1 MFRNLRIYRISRLA
15 PATAE
20 SLSEQLDPG
29 RLRPCGRLEPSSA
42 GWISPYGP
50 ERHELVH
57 SVGGCHLLRYGLEEK
72 VMPPAVVRAALA
84 ERIAEARQRT
94 GRPPGR
100 RDKLRFKD
108 EVLMDL
114 LPRAFVKPRAIDAY
128 LDLDAGWLVVDA
140 GTVRQ
145 ADEVATALRMNLTG
159 LELVAPDLRN
169 RICTHLSQW
178 LRTGRCPGEFEL
190 GDECDLRSER
200 DATATIRC
208 RRQDLT
214 APEIR
219 QHLGTGMQVFRL
231 GLRWGERLNFA
242 VTEEFVVTK
251 LKPGAYLAA
260 QLADLAS
267 DSDVSRIEA
276 EFALGSLEYRTLIDQ
291 LARVFEWEEG

>member
-1 MFRNLRIYRISRLA
+1 MFKNLRIYRISRLA
-15 PATAE
+15 PASAE
-20 SLSEQLDPG
+20 SLSEQLEPG
-29 RLRPCGRLEPSSA
+29 RLRPCGRLEASSA
-42 GWISPYGP
+42 GWVSPYGP
-50 ERHELVH
+50 DRQELVH
-57 SVGGCHLLRYGLEEK
+57 SLGDCHLLRYGLEEK

-128 LDLDAGWLVVDA
+128 LDFDAGWLVVDS

-178 LRTGRCPGEFEL
+178 LRTGRCPGELEL

-208 RRQDLT
+208 RRQDLQSR
-214 APEIR
+214 EIR
-219 QHLGTGMQVFRL
+219 RHLDAGMQVFRL
-231 GLRWGERLNFA
+231 GLRWGERLNFTL
-242 VTEEFVVTK
+242 TEELALTK
-251 LKPGAYLAA
+251 LKAGAYLAA
-260 QLADLAS
+260 QLADLAT
-267 DSDVSRIEA
+267 DTEVAQLDA
-276 EFALGSLEYRTLIDQ
+276 EFALASLEYRTLIDE
-291 LARVFEWEEG
+291 LARILEWEV